1 MQANTHAHHG
11 DSKERLGRDLHT
23 LLSEADDLLQGAVRN
38 GEQHLDASWS
48 RLEAQLHQLRRQ
60 VDELQGDV
68 LHRTRKAA
76 RLTDETVHAHPY
88 AAMGLAGLA
97 GVLLGVLVARR

>member
-23 LLSEADDLLQGAVRN
+23 LLSEADDLL
-38 GEQHLDASWS
+38 
-48 RLEAQLHQLRRQ
+48 EAQLRQLRRQ